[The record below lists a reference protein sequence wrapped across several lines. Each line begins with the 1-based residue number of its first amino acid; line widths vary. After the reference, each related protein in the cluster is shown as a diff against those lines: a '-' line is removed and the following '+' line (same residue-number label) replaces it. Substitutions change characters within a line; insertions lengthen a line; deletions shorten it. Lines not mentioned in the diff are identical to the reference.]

1 MPTNQANYSM
11 VCDGCVEIAVT
22 VAAGAPTVTVGDT
35 NGTLGTVTAGNNG
48 TFNDYLWNGNTATI
62 SIADGQTVSSGAITG
77 TIKYTNC
84 PTPTAT
90 PAATPAPTP
99 SPTPGGGGGVLPAGG
114 GDCDN
119 TVNWPS
125 LGTKYQVT
133 FPDTTTEW
141 TYYDASASSKKLYM
155 SVVGDPTTAIGGDVR
170 IAFASDGTAPCFFDQ
185 NDPGTAADLLNGI
198 SLSQALSGKFSVQAT
213 TVGAVGTAWD
223 IWIDN

>member
-99 SPTPGGGGGVLPAGG
+99 SPTPGAATILSCGAS
-114 GDCDN
+114 CAS
-119 TVNWPS
+119 PS
-125 LGTKYQVT
+125 QI
-133 FPDTTTEW
+133 
-141 TYYDASASSKKLYM
+141 
-155 SVVGDPTTAIGGDVR
+155 TAIGVANKYQIDVSTGECWYE
-170 IAFASDGTAPCFFDQ
+170 INLPYATWSTKKIYVDVADGVFLSLNWWEFDNCKFAMKNLAVSTWTTGKP
-185 NDPGTAADLLNGI
+185 I
-198 SLSQALSGKFSVQAT
+198 SSLSNYSTNT
-213 TVGAVGTAWD
+213 TFRFAIFKGVGASETRL
-223 IWIDN
+223 IWIDD